1 MQYPFIII
9 DTQGLG
15 DTRRKKYEELLKETF
30 EYLFTNIIK
39 HINIIC
45 FTTKS
50 IDSRLD
56 DQAKYIFSASTSLF
70 AEDAS
75 KNFIFL
81 TTFANDIIIES
92 GPIVIDLFKD
102 NDNFNNIIKK
112 FDEKWYYV
120 IDSLSIL
127 RNRSS
132 DLAKYSYEQSFYLYK
147 KILKN
152 SKNISVNNSLQI
164 ITNRFKIKN
173 IIKYIY
179 LLYDDIK
186 TYKNE
191 MHNIDN
197 KLSELKGNIK
207 STSNK
212 IEYKKSEIDSVY
224 IINKD
229 YHLNMLKTKL
239 DNYINR
245 LDDDYETRNVRILR
259 LNGVNNT
266 YCNYCKSNCHYNCN
280 CYISFLLFYN

>member
-1 MQYPFIII
+1 M
-9 DTQGLG
+9 
-15 DTRRKKYEELLKETF
+15 
-30 EYLFTNIIK
+30 
-39 HINIIC
+39 
-45 FTTKS
+45 S
-50 IDSRLD
+50 
-56 DQAKYIFSASTSLF
+56 
-70 AEDAS
+70 
-75 KNFIFL
+75 
-81 TTFANDIIIES
+81 
-92 GPIVIDLFKD
+92 
-102 NDNFNNIIKK
+102 
-112 FDEKWYYV
+112 
-120 IDSLSIL
+120 
-127 RNRSS
+127 
-132 DLAKYSYEQSFYLYK
+132 YLYK

-164 ITNRFKIKN
+164 IINRFKIKN

-191 MHNIDN
+191 IHNIDN

-207 STSNK
+207 STNNK

-280 CYISFLLFYN
+280 CYISFLLFYNSCFRFPIFSNKCTYCDHYITRHTIW

>member
-1 MQYPFIII
+1 M
-9 DTQGLG
+9 
-15 DTRRKKYEELLKETF
+15 
-30 EYLFTNIIK
+30 
-39 HINIIC
+39 
-45 FTTKS
+45 
-50 IDSRLD
+50 
-56 DQAKYIFSASTSLF
+56 
-70 AEDAS
+70 
-75 KNFIFL
+75 
-81 TTFANDIIIES
+81 
-92 GPIVIDLFKD
+92 
-102 NDNFNNIIKK
+102 
-112 FDEKWYYV
+112 
-120 IDSLSIL
+120 
-127 RNRSS
+127 
-132 DLAKYSYEQSFYLYK
+132 FYWYK
-147 KILKN
+147 KIFKN

-191 MHNIDN
+191 IHNIDN

-229 YHLNMLKTKL
+229 YHLNMLKIKL
-239 DNYINR
+239 DSYINR

-266 YCNYCKSNCHYNCN
+266 YCNYFKSNCHYNCN

>member
-1 MQYPFIII
+1 MILKDSVI
-9 DTQGLG
+9 
-15 DTRRKKYEELLKETF
+15 TRRKKYEELLKETF

-56 DQAKYIFSASTSLF
+56 DQAKYIFSSSTSLF

-81 TTFANDIIIES
+81 TTFANDVMIES
-92 GPIVIDLFKD
+92 GPTVIDLFKD

-132 DLAKYSYEQSFYLYK
+132 DLAKYSYEQLFYLYK
-147 KILKN
+147 KIFKN
-152 SKNISVNNSLQI
+152 FKNISVNNSLQI

-191 MHNIDN
+191 IHNIDN

>member
-1 MQYPFIII
+1 MILKDSVI
-9 DTQGLG
+9 LEE
-15 DTRRKKYEELLKETF
+15 KKYEELLKETF

-132 DLAKYSYEQSFYLYK
+132 DLAKYSYEQLFYLYK
-147 KILKN
+147 KIFKN

-191 MHNIDN
+191 IHNIDN

-212 IEYKKSEIDSVY
+212 IEYK
-224 IINKD
+224 N
-229 YHLNMLKTKL
+229 LK
-239 DNYINR
+239 
-245 LDDDYETRNVRILR
+245 
-259 LNGVNNT
+259 
-266 YCNYCKSNCHYNCN
+266 
-280 CYISFLLFYN
+280 